1 MNFHDINPLL
11 YSRSTKRLKIEFHD
25 DNNFTKRD
33 STHEKTVTLYE
44 SPKETSFFRIQT
56 SNTGRSKKNVHNI
69 NIQIQS
75 SSNLLSILGENI
87 TSDVEVENTVTGYR
101 HHNFLTRE
109 KELLPHHQKYAMIL

>member
-56 SNTGRSKKNVHNI
+56 SNTGRSKKMFI
-69 NIQIQS
+69 
-75 SSNLLSILGENI
+75 ILI
-87 TSDVEVENTVTGYR
+87 YKFKVAATYSV
-101 HHNFLTRE
+101 F
-109 KELLPHHQKYAMIL
+109 